1 MFVNKIINVV
11 TKSQT
16 IQEKVTQEK
25 KLNHLKSSRNKMNW
39 EITQITKVEY
49 PELWEIYGMNHCV
62 MVSITN

>member
-39 EITQITKVEY
+39 EITQITKVKY